1 MVHLDPE
8 NMLHNSVL
16 AYEYDSSAV
25 KDVLD
30 VIQRRHG
37 PDEEWLYDI
46 FSGSLHV
53 TTNKIRAVLRY
64 GDYLCVSSAGELFV
78 ITGNR

>member
-1 MVHLDPE
+1 MSIV
-8 NMLHNSVL
+8 LHSSVL
-16 AYEYDSSAV
+16 VYEYDSSAV

-30 VIQRRHG
+30 IIRRHG

-64 GDYLCVSSAGELFV
+64 GDYVCVSSKGELFV

>member
-1 MVHLDPE
+1 
-8 NMLHNSVL
+8 MLHNSVL

-30 VIQRRHG
+30 IIKRRHG

-46 FSGSLHV
+46 FSGAFHV

>member
-1 MVHLDPE
+1 MSIV
-8 NMLHNSVL
+8 LHNSVL
-16 AYEYDSSAV
+16 VYEYGSSAV

-30 VIQRRHG
+30 IIQRRHG

-46 FSGSLHV
+46 FSGTFHV
-53 TTNKIRAVLRY
+53 KTNKIRAVLRY
-64 GDYLCVSSAGELFV
+64 GDYVCVSSEGELFV